1 MHNHSE
7 KIEPKKLII
16 TIIFAIL
23 LFGYAY
29 MTRNERVKNSE
40 ENPLATSTEVINQ

>member
-7 KIEPKKLII
+7 KIEPKKLAI
-16 TIIFAIL
+16 TIVFAIL

-29 MTRNERVKNSE
+29 ITRNERAKDTGKN
-40 ENPLATSTEVINQ
+40 PPATSTSIINQ